1 MPGFELIGKEEQN
14 AVNEVFEKSNGVLYR
29 YGLDE
34 RRQHIFRVNEFEKE
48 IAKKV
53 GVKYAHCVCN
63 GTAALKIALFGLGIK
78 QGDEVIT
85 QSFTFIATV
94 EAILELGAIPIITEI
109 DKSLNM
115 DPIDLEKK
123 ISKKTKA
130 IIPVH
135 MAGVAAKMDEITA
148 IARKYNIPILEDS
161 AQALGATYKGKNLGT
176 IGNAG
181 IYSLDIG
188 KVITTGEGGILVTDD
203 EKIFLKAREY
213 SDHGHEQNPNV
224 PRGEDTRSSWGFNYK
239 MTELQGAIG
248 LAQLKKLDFI
258 LQKQREN
265 KYRIKNGI
273 KDIPGI
279 EFREIPNPKGDA
291 GDTLI
296 FFVESREKASR
307 FVKLLSKAG
316 IGTKNLPDAIDWHF
330 TGTWT
335 HIFYNYPEY
344 KEKNLEKIWV
354 QSTNYVRRAIS
365 IPIMVYMTDE
375 KIDYL
380 IQSIKDIA
388 KKIVG

>member
-48 IAKKV
+48 IAKKI
-53 GVKYAHCVCN
+53 GVKYAHCVSN

-78 QGDEVIT
+78 EGDEVIT

-135 MAGVAAKMDEITA
+135 MAGVAAKMDVITA

-161 AQALGATYKGKNLGT
+161 AQALGATYRGKSLGT
-176 IGNAG
+176 IGDVG

-224 PRGEDTRSSWGFNYK
+224 PRGKDTRSRWGFNYK
-239 MTELQGAIG
+239 MTELQGAVG

-273 KDIPGI
+273 NDISGI
-279 EFREIPNPKGDA
+279 EFREIPNQKGEA

-296 FFVESREKASR
+296 FFVESREKASK
-307 FVKLLSKAG
+307 FVKLLSKAE
-316 IGTKNLPDAIDWHF
+316 IGTKNLPDAIDWHYA
-330 TGTWT
+330 GTWA

-344 KEKNLEKIWV
+344 RGKNLEKIWG

-388 KKIVG
+388 KKVLG

>member
-48 IAKKV
+48 IAKKI
-53 GVKYAHCVCN
+53 GVKYAHCVSN

-78 QGDEVIT
+78 EGDEVIT

-94 EAILELGAIPIITEI
+94 EAILELGATPIITEI

-135 MAGVAAKMDEITA
+135 MAGVAAKMDVITA

-161 AQALGATYKGKNLGT
+161 AQALGAIYRGKSLGT
-176 IGNAG
+176 IGDVG

-224 PRGEDTRSSWGFNYK
+224 PRGEDTRSRWGFNYK

-273 KDIPGI
+273 NDISGI
-279 EFREIPNPKGDA
+279 EFREIPNQKGEV

-296 FFVESREKASR
+296 FFVESREKASK

-316 IGTKNLPDAIDWHF
+316 IGTKNLPDAIDWHYA
-330 TGTWT
+330 GTWV

-344 KEKNLEKIWV
+344 RGKNLEKIWG

-388 KKIVG
+388 KKVLG